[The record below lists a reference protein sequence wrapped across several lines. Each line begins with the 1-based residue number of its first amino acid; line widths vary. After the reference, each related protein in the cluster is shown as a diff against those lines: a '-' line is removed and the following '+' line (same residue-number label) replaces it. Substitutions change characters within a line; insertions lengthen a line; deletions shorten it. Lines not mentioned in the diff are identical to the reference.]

1 MLAIPPGKSKNLHRG
16 MTLVE
21 LLVCMAMLAGL
32 MFGISMIYF
41 SCLKVNQRAAWK
53 LPPYDEAT
61 MAVED
66 MTRRLR
72 ESMLID
78 SFGDDWLIVVM
89 PRKTSNHENM
99 LTLID
104 GNLSLSA
111 GDMYCFYLSDADGT
125 LTFDLEGNVTS
136 TGNYLWLA
144 RKAYGETDFAPRK
157 IIGESIHPELNPT
170 DPDTGQPQPMFR
182 YYPDE
187 VRLWGVAMCI
197 TSVSVVHGESRPQTA
212 SSEVYLRNL

>member
-1 MLAIPPGKSKNLHRG
+1 

-21 LLVCMAMLAGL
+21 LLVCMAMLAA
-32 MFGISMIYF
+32 MVFAISMIYF
-41 SCLKVNQRAAWK
+41 SCLKVNQRSAWK

-61 MAVED
+61 VAVED

-72 ESMLID
+72 EAMLID
-78 SFGDDWLIVVM
+78 SFSANWLIVVM

-104 GNLSLSA
+104 GNLSLTA

-125 LTFDLEGNVTS
+125 LTFDIDGNVTS

-144 RKAYGETDFAPRK
+144 RKPYGETSFTPRK
-157 IIGESIHPELNPT
+157 IVGENIHPELNPE
-170 DPDTGQPQPMFR
+170 DEATGLPKPMFR

-187 VRLWGVAMCI
+187 VRLWGVEMCV
-197 TSVSVVHGESRPQTA
+197 TSTSVVHGESRTQTA
-212 SSEVYLRNL
+212 GSEVYLRNL